1 MDNISIATVI
11 ARFELFSKS
20 SSAFLFGLSLI
31 VVIIIDVKQLFSL
44 NWGLRFPIILLH
56 RYHQLAVDARMLL
69 LVVSGL

>member
-44 NWGLRFPIILLH
+44 NWGLRFPIIFNS
-56 RYHQLAVDARMLL
+56 YHQLAVDVRMLL